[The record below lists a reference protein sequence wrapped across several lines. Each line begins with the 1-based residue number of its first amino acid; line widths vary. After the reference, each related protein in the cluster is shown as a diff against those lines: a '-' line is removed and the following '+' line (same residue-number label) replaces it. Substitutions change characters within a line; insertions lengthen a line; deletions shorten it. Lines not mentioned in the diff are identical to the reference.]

1 MAQRFF
7 QLSPFK
13 GAAALLVLAAC
24 IQASPVQ
31 AQATNLTPQVKLTIP
46 VSMVNIGQT
55 TVIPVVVKPEE
66 GIASYN
72 LELHF
77 DPNALE
83 IVAITPK
90 YGNADAAS
98 CTDAAEGCFQSGFDN
113 TEGWLRA
120 IWVDMSSGNHLIA
133 AEQTLFEVTVRAKST
148 STIGD
153 QSLTL
158 DESNPEQ
165 LTFTNA
171 VFQGNAPQTLSV
183 SKTIGALTV
192 KRNDKSRSEQGAAA
206 LGGTATVAP
215 GGIAVYLDGKE
226 QPQSATV
233 VTSRVNNQTVT
244 TVSVDNDKVAEQVE
258 KNGMH
263 TLLLPVNSE
272 GSDAVVA
279 VLNGK
284 LVKAMEGKD
293 ATIQIQTGK
302 VTYTLPASEI
312 RIDAVSQAMG
322 HNVSL
327 EDIKINMKITDTA
340 AEVVQAAEHKAADG
354 QMNII
359 AKPVDFDLEA
369 TYGDHKEI
377 IREFNRYIE
386 RSIALPDDVD
396 LSKITTGVTIGSD
409 GSLIHVPTKVH
420 VENGKYYA
428 DINSLTNS
436 SYTVIWN
443 SKTFKDVENHWSH
456 KDVNDLASRLIVQ
469 GTSDDQFTPDR
480 SVTRAEFTAM
490 VLRALGLHQ
499 PAAGSQA
506 SFRDVAS
513 GDWFKEAVDTG
524 LSYQLISGYED
535 GTFQPNATITREEAM
550 NVITRAMKLAQLS
563 TTVNAADMESLL
575 GGYSDR
581 DQLDEWAK
589 QAAASAMKQGIVEGS
604 DGLLTPRAPVTRAQT
619 AAMLHRLLVKADLIN
634 P

>member
-7 QLSPFK
+7 QLTPFK
-13 GAAALLVLAAC
+13 GAAALLALAAC
-24 IQASPVQ
+24 IQASPIQ
-31 AQATNLTPQVKLTIP
+31 AQTTNLTPQVKLTIP
-46 VSMVNIGQT
+46 ASMVNIGQT

-90 YGNADAAS
+90 YGNADTAA
-98 CTDAAEGCFQSGFDN
+98 CKDAAEGCFQSGFDN

-171 VFQGNAPQTLSV
+171 VFQGNATQTLSV
-183 SKTIGALTV
+183 SKTIGTLTV
-192 KRNDKSRSEQGAAA
+192 SRNDKSRSEQSTAA
-206 LGGTATVAP
+206 LGGAATATP

-226 QPQSATV
+226 QPQSATA
-233 VTSRVNNQTVT
+233 VTSKANNQTVT

-293 ATIQIQTGK
+293 AIIQIQTGK

-396 LSKITTGVTIGSD
+396 PSKITTGVTIGSD

-443 SKTFKDVENHWSH
+443 PKTFKDVENHWSR

-513 GDWFKEAVDTG
+513 GDWFKEAIDTG

-550 NVITRAMKLAQLS
+550 NVIARAMKLAQIS
-563 TTVNAADMESLL
+563 TYVNAADMETLL

-589 QAAASAMKQGIVEGS
+589 QAAASALKQGIVEGS
-604 DGLLTPRAPVTRAQT
+604 DGQLTPNAPVTRAQT